1 MIKVYGI
8 QNCDSCKK
16 TQKWFFNESININFH
31 DYRLDGINKEIL
43 MYFNSFCDLVKII
56 NKRSTSWRLLPK
68 NIRDNIN
75 ATNIIELLIK
85 TPTLI
90 KRPVII
96 HEKNFFIGFQEEE
109 LNRET
114 NFHLDTEANINMIGA
129 LSKIEDLTRR
139 QPKVIPMI

>member
-16 TQKWFFNESININFH
+16 IQKWFLNKNININFH
-31 DYRLDGINKEIL
+31 DYRLDGIDKEIL
-43 MYFNSFCDLVKII
+43 MYFNSFCDLVEII

-96 HEKNFFIGFQEEE
+96 YEKNFFIGFQEEE
-109 LNRET
+109 LKKIFTQT
-114 NFHLDTEANINMIGA
+114 NNLE
-129 LSKIEDLTRR
+129 L
-139 QPKVIPMI
+139 

>member
-43 MYFNSFCDLVKII
+43 MYFNSFCDLINI
-56 NKRSTSWRLLPK
+56 LNKRSTSWRLLPK

-109 LNRET
+109 LKKIFTQT
-114 NFHLDTEANINMIGA
+114 NNLE
-129 LSKIEDLTRR
+129 L
-139 QPKVIPMI
+139 

>member
-1 MIKVYGI
+1 MIKIYGI

-96 HEKNFFIGFQEEE
+96 HEKNFFIGFKEEE
-109 LNRET
+109 LKKIFTQT
-114 NFHLDTEANINMIGA
+114 NNLE
-129 LSKIEDLTRR
+129 L
-139 QPKVIPMI
+139 